1 MKVSVQALSI
11 TAVMISALFYSN
23 RERRGEERREGDRG
37 AFCARGQKM
46 MRKSYDNL

>member
-23 RERRGEERREGDRG
+23 REREVRRGEERGR
-37 AFCARGQKM
+37 
-46 MRKSYDNL
+46 